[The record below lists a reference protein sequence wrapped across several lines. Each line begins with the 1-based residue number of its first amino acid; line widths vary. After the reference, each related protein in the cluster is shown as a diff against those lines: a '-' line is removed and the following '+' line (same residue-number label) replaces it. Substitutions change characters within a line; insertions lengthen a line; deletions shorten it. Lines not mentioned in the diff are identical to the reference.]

1 MHTQRFLAIRW
12 LSVIA
17 SFVALAGLTVIV
29 SASQQDQQDQQDR
42 ANNNR
47 NFNDD
52 GGNAL
57 YSVHNLVSDPGGPKA
72 DHTDAD
78 LVNAWGIVFNPT
90 AVVWVANNGTGVST
104 LYDGTGA
111 KQMLVVT
118 VPPPDNGAPPSAPT
132 GIVYSGGSD
141 FVVKSGAASG
151 PSRFIFATED
161 GSISGWAP
169 TVDGT
174 HALLAVP
181 HSSDGAVYKGLAL
194 GGNGSGH
201 LLYAADFHNNKIDVF
216 DATFQPTTVPGGFRD
231 PRLPA
236 GFAPFNIQNV
246 LGNLYVMYAKQDKE
260 KEDEERGVGFGFVN
274 VFDAN
279 GNLIRRFAS
288 RGKLNAPWGIA
299 LAPADFGRFSNMLLI
314 GNFGDGRINAF
325 DLDSGNFRGQMR
337 TPDHRV
343 LSIDG
348 LWGLAFGNGV
358 ASQPT
363 NALFFTAGPD
373 DESHGLYGRVEAAND
388 NGRNPG
394 RH

>member
-1 MHTQRFLAIRW
+1 MHTQRFPAIRW
-12 LSVIA
+12 FSVIA

-29 SASQQDQQDQQDR
+29 SASQQDQQGR
-42 ANNNR
+42 ENNNR
-47 NFNDD
+47 NFTDD

-78 LVNAWGIVFNPT
+78 LVNAWGMVFNPT
-90 AVVWVANNGTGVST
+90 AFVWVANNGAGVAT
-104 LYDGTGA
+104 LYDGAGV
-111 KQMLVVT
+111 KQSLVVM
-118 VPPPDNGAPPSAPT
+118 VPPPDTGAPPSAPT
-132 GIVYSGGSD
+132 GFVYSGGTD
-141 FVVKSGAASG
+141 FVVTSGAASG

-169 TVDGT
+169 TVDLT

-181 HSSDGAVYKGLAL
+181 HSSDGAIYKGLAL

-216 DATFQPTTVPGGFRD
+216 DAAFQPTTVPGGFRD

-236 GFAPFNIQNV
+236 GFAPFNIQNI
-246 LGNLYVMYAKQDKE
+246 LGNIYVMYAKQDKE
-260 KEDEERGVGFGFVN
+260 KEDEEKGVGFGFVN

-288 RGKLNAPWGIA
+288 RGKLNAPWGIT
-299 LAPADFGRFSNMLLI
+299 LAPADFGRFSNLLLI

-325 DLDSGNFRGQMR
+325 DLNSGDFRGQMR

-343 LSIDG
+343 LSVDG

-363 NALFFTAGPD
+363 NTLFFTAGPN
-373 DESHGLYGRVEAAND
+373 DESHGLYGRIEAAET
-388 NGRNPG
+388 GRGNPQ
-394 RH
+394 RP

>member
-1 MHTQRFLAIRW
+1 MRTQRFRAIRW
-12 LSVIA
+12 FSLIA
-17 SFVALAGLTVIV
+17 SLVALAGLTVIV
-29 SASQQDQQDQQDR
+29 SASQQDQRDR
-42 ANNNR
+42 DNNNQHFDE
-47 NFNDD
+47 N

-78 LVNAWGIVFNPT
+78 LVNAWGIAFNPT
-90 AVVWVANNGTGVST
+90 AFAWVANNGTGVAT

-111 KQMLVVT
+111 KQSLVVT
-118 VPPPDNGAPPSAPT
+118 VPPPDTGAPPSAPT

-141 FVVKSGAASG
+141 FVVTSGAASG

-169 TVDGT
+169 TVDVT
-174 HALLAVP
+174 HAILAVP
-181 HSSDGAVYKGLAL
+181 HSSDGAIYKGLTL

-216 DATFQPTTVPGGFRD
+216 DANFQPTTVPGGFRD

-236 GFAPFNIQNV
+236 GFPPFNIQNV
-246 LGNLYVMYAKQDKE
+246 LGNLYVMYAKQDEE
-260 KEDEERGVGFGFVN
+260 KEDEEKGVGFGFVN

-299 LAPADFGRFSNMLLI
+299 LAPADFGGFSNMLLI
-314 GNFGDGRINAF
+314 GNFGDGRVNAF
-325 DLDSGNFRGQMR
+325 DLDSGDFRGQMR
-337 TPDHRV
+337 AADHRV

-363 NALFFTAGPD
+363 NTLFFTAGPD
-373 DESHGLYGRVEAAND
+373 DESHGLYGRIEPANE
-388 NGRNPG
+388 PG
-394 RH
+394 RGNPHRP

>member
-1 MHTQRFLAIRW
+1 MHTQRFPAIRW
-12 LSVIA
+12 FSVIA

-29 SASQQDQQDQQDR
+29 RASQQDQQDQQDR
-42 ANNNR
+42 ANNNQ

-52 GGNAL
+52 GGKAI

-78 LVNAWGIVFNPT
+78 LVNAWGMVFNPT
-90 AVVWVANNGTGVST
+90 AFVWVANNGAGVAT
-104 LYDGTGA
+104 LYDGAGV
-111 KQMLVVT
+111 KQSLVVM
-118 VPPPDNGAPPSAPT
+118 VPPPDTGAPPSAPT
-132 GIVYSGGSD
+132 GFVYSGGTD
-141 FVVKSGAASG
+141 FVVTSGAASG

-169 TVDGT
+169 TVDLT

-181 HSSDGAVYKGLAL
+181 HSSDGAIYKGLAL

-216 DATFQPTTVPGGFRD
+216 DAAFQPTTVPGGFRD

-236 GFAPFNIQNV
+236 GFAPFNIQNI
-246 LGNLYVMYAKQDKE
+246 LGNIYVMYAKQDKE
-260 KEDEERGVGFGFVN
+260 KEDEEKGDGFGFVN

-288 RGKLNAPWGIA
+288 RGKLNAPWGIT
-299 LAPADFGRFSNMLLI
+299 LAPADFGRFSNLLLI

-325 DLDSGNFRGQMR
+325 DLNSGDFRGQMR

-343 LSIDG
+343 LSVDG

-363 NALFFTAGPD
+363 NTLFFTAGPN
-373 DESHGLYGRVEAAND
+373 DESHGLYGRIEAAET
-388 NGRNPG
+388 GRGNPQ
-394 RH
+394 RP